1 METGGDSL
9 MTGNTQTLPAPFK
22 SAQWMSRGM
31 KGCAPERVHL
41 DGISGCR
48 KEKVTGLTQG
58 RLCLASL
65 FAFWWG
71 RGGAVI
77 VFQLEISKAF
87 NIIPHNLCP
96 G

>member
-9 MTGNTQTLPAPFK
+9 MTGNTQTLPSPFR
-22 SAQWMSRGM
+22 STQWMSRGM
-31 KGCAPERVHL
+31 EGCAPERVHL

>member
-1 METGGDSL
+1 
-9 MTGNTQTLPAPFK
+9 
-22 SAQWMSRGM
+22 M
-31 KGCAPERVHL
+31 KGCAPERVRL
-41 DGISGCR
+41 DGISGSR
-48 KEKVTGLTQG
+48 KEKGAGLTQG
-58 RLCLASL
+58 RLCLVSL

-77 VFQLEISKAF
+77 VFQLEISEAF

>member
-1 METGGDSL
+1 ME
-9 MTGNTQTLPAPFK
+9 
-22 SAQWMSRGM
+22 
-31 KGCAPERVHL
+31 GCAPERVHL
-41 DGISGCR
+41 DGFSGCQ

-71 RGGAVI
+71 RGGAAI